1 MKYYVGEKVK
11 EREDF
16 TERIIFLPDVIDKEA
31 RRVRD
36 RALVTLASFKSHLDD
51 WIMISRHF
59 VMEEYRGQ
67 GHGKFSM
74 KYAMA
79 LIKKDYPD
87 KDIFLVVYPD
97 TDMISFYEDF
107 GFHIVPGLILRDM
120 FPFIVYGHPTPER
133 MSQLKAY
140 GIQAADVILDI
151 PTFTWN

>member
-16 TERIIFLPDVIDKEA
+16 IERIIVLPDVDKET

-59 VMEEYRGQ
+59 VVEEYRGQ

-97 TDMISFYEDF
+97 TDMISFYEAF
-107 GFHIVPGLILRDM
+107 GFHIVPGLILHDK
-120 FPFIVYGHPTPER
+120 FPFMVYGHPTPER
-133 MSQLKAY
+133 MKQLKAY
-140 GIQAADVILDI
+140 GIQAADAILDI
-151 PTFTWN
+151 PTFIWN

>member
-16 TERIIFLPDVIDKEA
+16 TERYIFLPDVDKEA

-59 VMEEYRGQ
+59 VVEEYRGQ

-74 KYAMA
+74 KYTMA

-87 KDIFLVVYPD
+87 KDTFLVVYPD

-107 GFHIVPGLILRDM
+107 GFHIVTGLLMHDM
-120 FPFIVYGHPTPER
+120 FPFMVYGHPTSER
-133 MSQLKAY
+133 MKQLEAY
-140 GIQAADVILDI
+140 GIQAADAILDI
-151 PTFTWN
+151 HTFIWN